1 MTMTTLTVRRPK
13 LYPAQREIEREARRF
28 NVLACG
34 RRWGKTTYGVRRLMR
49 LACNDGMPVAYFA
62 PTYGMVT
69 EVWRE
74 YIRRLRPVTVR
85 MNASQHRLEL
95 ITGGVLDMW
104 SLDSPDAARGRKYAQ
119 VVIDEAAMIP
129 DLLETFNM
137 VIRPTLADYSGGAD
151 FYSTPRGF
159 NDFFTLYT
167 RGDPKNADRSPEWAA
182 WQQPTSSNPFIA
194 PSEIEAMRAELT
206 SLQYSQEVLAE
217 FVNLEG
223 GLFKREWFTD
233 HACDAP
239 GDVREWVR
247 FWDLAVQ
254 VKSTSDYTVGAKV
267 GLRADGSLVIADV
280 VRGRWEW
287 PEARKIITS
296 TAKTD
301 GPACRIGVEAVAFQA
316 AGVQEL
322 QRDPALFRYVIR
334 AAHPDKDKY
343 TRALPWAARAEAGLV
358 HMVRSPW
365 NDAFLAELSDFPQ
378 GGHDDQ
384 VDAVS
389 GAVDL
394 LAGRKVVRAA

>member
-1 MTMTTLTVRRPK
+1 MQTLTLTLPK
-13 LYPAQREIEREARRF
+13 LYPAQGAIASAARRF

-34 RRWGKTTYGVRRLMR
+34 RRWGKTTYGQERLIEPALR
-49 LACNDGMPVAYFA
+49 GKPVAYFA

-74 YIRRLRPVTVR
+74 YVRMLRPVAAR
-85 MNASQHRLEL
+85 LNASDHRIEL

-119 VVIDEAAMIP
+119 VAIDEAALIK
-129 DLLETFNM
+129 DLHETFNM
-137 VIRPTLADYSGGAD
+137 VIRPTLADYAGGAD
-151 FYSTPRGF
+151 FYSTPRGY
-159 NDFFTLYT
+159 NDFYT
-167 RGDPKNADRSPEWAA
+167 FWQRGQDANAPEWAS
-182 WQQPTSSNPFIA
+182 WQQPTSNNPFIA
-194 PSEIEAMRAELT
+194 PSEIDAMRAEMT
-206 SLQYSQEVLAE
+206 SLQFSQEVLAQ

-223 GLFKREWFTD
+223 GLFRREWLQGVD
-233 HACDAP
+233 SP

-247 FWDLAVQ
+247 YWDLAVS
-254 VKSTSDYTVGAKV
+254 VKTTSDYTVGAKV

-296 TAKTD
+296 TAQTD
-301 GPACRIGVEAVAFQA
+301 GPACRIGIEAVAFQA

-322 QRDPALFRYVIR
+322 QRDPALLRYLVR
-334 AAHPDKDKY
+334 AVHPDKDKY

-358 HMVRSPW
+358 SLVRAPW
-365 NDAFLAELSDFPQ
+365 NAAFLAELSDFPQ
-378 GGHDDQ
+378 GTHDDQ